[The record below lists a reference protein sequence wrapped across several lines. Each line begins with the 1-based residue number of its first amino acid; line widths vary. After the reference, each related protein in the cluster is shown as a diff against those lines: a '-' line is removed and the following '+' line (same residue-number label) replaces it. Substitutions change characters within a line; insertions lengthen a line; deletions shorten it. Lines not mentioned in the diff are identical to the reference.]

1 MQKETRV
8 SPVLNRSE
16 SDLAGQ
22 LDGGRTLLTRK
33 VWSRRSGWRMAV
45 KRAIDI
51 VGSAGLIVLFS
62 PIMLVVAILIK
73 FTDGGPVIFWQD
85 RVGKWGRVFRF
96 PKFRSMV
103 VGAEALRDKLE
114 ELNEHGKGAVTFKI
128 KNDPRVTWIGRIIRR
143 ASIDELPQIWNV
155 LIGEMSLVGP
165 RPPLPKEVEKYTLDD
180 RRRLDV
186 KPGLTCLW
194 QVQGRAEIP
203 FKQQVELDVEYIQN
217 QSVSTDVKL
226 LAKTLPAVIKG
237 KGAS

>member
-1 MQKETRV
+1 MQKETHV

-51 VGSAGLIVLFS
+51 VGSTGLIILFS

-73 FTDGGPVIFWQD
+73 FTDGGPVIFWQE

-128 KNDPRVTWIGRIIRR
+128 KNDPRVTWIGRLIRR

>member
-1 MQKETRV
+1 
-8 SPVLNRSE
+8 
-16 SDLAGQ
+16 
-22 LDGGRTLLTRK
+22 
-33 VWSRRSGWRMAV
+33 
-45 KRAIDI
+45 
-51 VGSAGLIVLFS
+51 
-62 PIMLVVAILIK
+62 
-73 FTDGGPVIFWQD
+73 
-85 RVGKWGRVFRF
+85 
-96 PKFRSMV
+96 
-103 VGAEALRDKLE
+103 
-114 ELNEHGKGAVTFKI
+114 
-128 KNDPRVTWIGRIIRR
+128 
-143 ASIDELPQIWNV
+143 
-155 LIGEMSLVGP
+155 MSLVGP

>member
-1 MQKETRV
+1 
-8 SPVLNRSE
+8 
-16 SDLAGQ
+16 
-22 LDGGRTLLTRK
+22 
-33 VWSRRSGWRMAV
+33 MAV

-51 VGSAGLIVLFS
+51 VGSVGLIVLFS
-62 PIMLVVAILIK
+62 PLMLVVAILIK
-73 FTDGGPVIFWQD
+73 LTDGGPVIFWQE

-128 KNDPRVTWIGRIIRR
+128 KNDPRVTWIGRLIRR

>member
-1 MQKETRV
+1 MTALVLTPFTAAEAVELGNRLWRKRV
-8 SPVLNRSE
+8 AWTVAVDGARKAKRAADVALSASAIATLWPLFGAVALAIKATDKGPVL
-16 SDLAGQ
+16 
-22 LDGGRTLLTRK
+22 
-33 VWSRRSGWRMAV
+33 
-45 KRAIDI
+45 
-51 VGSAGLIVLFS
+51 
-62 PIMLVVAILIK
+62 
-73 FTDGGPVIFWQD
+73 FWQP
-85 RVGKWGRVFRF
+85 RVGRFGREFPF

>member
-1 MQKETRV
+1 M
-8 SPVLNRSE
+8 LNRSE

-22 LDGGRTLLTRK
+22 LDGSRTLLTRK

-51 VGSAGLIVLFS
+51 VGSVGLIVLFS
-62 PIMLVVAILIK
+62 PLMLVVAILIK
-73 FTDGGPVIFWQD
+73 LTDGGPVIFWQE

-128 KNDPRVTWIGRIIRR
+128 KNDPRVTWIGRLIRR

>member
-1 MQKETRV
+1 MLC
-8 SPVLNRSE
+8 S
-16 SDLAGQ
+16 LAPAQ
-22 LDGGRTLLTRK
+22 RDAVTALL
-33 VWSRRSGWRMAV
+33 A
-45 KRAIDI
+45 
-51 VGSAGLIVLFS
+51 
-62 PIMLVVAILIK
+62 
-73 FTDGGPVIFWQD
+73 
-85 RVGKWGRVFRF
+85 
-96 PKFRSMV
+96 
-103 VGAEALRDKLE
+103 
-114 ELNEHGKGAVTFKI
+114 EHGVPVENQAT
-128 KNDPRVTWIGRIIRR
+128 IIRR